1 MTTCSRAIGRYGL
14 WAESHFS
21 ASVLRLFISSFMAK
35 LFRLL
40 EISDLL
46 ALRQQGFTQT
56 CVTPPGFIL
65 DTAMATLMVIPAD
78 EAYLPVVTPR

>member
-46 ALRQQGFTQT
+46 ALRQQGFIATDMCDAAGVHIGYRYGNPHGYT
-56 CVTPPGFIL
+56 C
-65 DTAMATLMVIPAD
+65 
-78 EAYLPVVTPR
+78 R